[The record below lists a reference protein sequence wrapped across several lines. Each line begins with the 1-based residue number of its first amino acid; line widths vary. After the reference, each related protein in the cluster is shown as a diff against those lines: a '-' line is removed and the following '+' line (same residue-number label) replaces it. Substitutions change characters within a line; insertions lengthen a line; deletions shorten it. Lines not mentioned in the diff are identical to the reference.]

1 MDSTLSLYI
10 MAGLYIVAGLFHFVK
25 PKMYEPIIPPYLP
38 NRRALVL
45 ISGFFEVAFG
55 LGLLFEET
63 QRLSAWGIILML
75 LAFLP
80 AHIYM
85 LQSEKF
91 ERIPRW
97 ALWVRIPLQFLLMYW
112 AYQFT

>member
-1 MDSTLSLYI
+1 MDSNLSLYT

-25 PKMYEPIIPPYLP
+25 PKMYEAIIPPYLP
-38 NRRALVL
+38 SHRALVL

-55 LGLLFEET
+55 AGLLFVET
-63 QRLSAWGIILML
+63 RSLSAWGIILML

-80 AHIYM
+80 VHIYM

-91 ERIPRW
+91 RKIPRW
-97 ALWVRIPLQFLLMYW
+97 ALWVRIPLQFLLIYW

>member
-1 MDSTLSLYI
+1 MDSTISLYA

-25 PKMYEPIIPPYLP
+25 PKMYKAIIPPYLP
-38 NRRALVL
+38 NPRALVL
-45 ISGFFEVAFG
+45 ISGFFEIAFG

-63 QRLSAWGIILML
+63 RSWSAWGIILML
-75 LAFLP
+75 LTFLP

-85 LQSEKF
+85 LCSEKF

-97 ALWVRIPLQFLLMYW
+97 ALWLRIPLQFVLIYW
-112 AYQFT
+112 AYQFA